1 MVLSPQTTY
10 TAKPRKRRISKITPS
25 ARIGNVIQIVNL
37 GVSRAD
43 HSGEQSC
50 RQLAF
55 ACKRRS
61 ERFIG
66 ETIESVLRQDFEDL
80 ELIMVNGASTHATHA
95 VIERHAKQDARLSV
109 ISRA

>member
-1 MVLSPQTTY
+1 M
-10 TAKPRKRRISKITPS
+10 
-25 ARIGNVIQIVNL
+25 
-37 GVSRAD
+37 
-43 HSGEQSC
+43 SGGQSC

-55 ACKRRS
+55 ACKRGS

-66 ETIESVLRQDFEDL
+66 ETIESVLGQDFENL
-80 ELIMVNGASTHATHA
+80 ELIMVNGASTDAKQA